1 MNNDTQSFS
10 KTYRWTAQRVE
21 DYDTIAPEIL
31 KAIGRHTTILF
42 DAQMGAGKTTLISAL
57 CRALGSADDTGSPT
71 FSIINEYLD
80 AEGHPVYHFDFYRID
95 DPIELLDLGVED
107 YFNSG
112 NLCFVEWGERG
123 GSLLPDDAAT
133 LKIHINPDDSRTIQ
147 LTT

>member
-1 MNNDTQSFS
+1 MHNTTQSS
-10 KTYRWTAQRVE
+10 SATHQWTARCVE
-21 DYDTIAPEIL
+21 DYNVIAPEIL
-31 KAIGRHTTILF
+31 KALDGHTTLLF

-57 CRALGSADDTGSPT
+57 CRALGSTDDIGSPT

-80 AEGHPVYHFDFYRID
+80 GSGNSIYHFDFYRID

-112 NLCFVEWGERG
+112 NRCFVEWPELG
-123 GSLLPDDAAT
+123 GSLLPDDAAM
-133 LKIHINPDDSRTIQ
+133 LKIDINPDDSRTIL